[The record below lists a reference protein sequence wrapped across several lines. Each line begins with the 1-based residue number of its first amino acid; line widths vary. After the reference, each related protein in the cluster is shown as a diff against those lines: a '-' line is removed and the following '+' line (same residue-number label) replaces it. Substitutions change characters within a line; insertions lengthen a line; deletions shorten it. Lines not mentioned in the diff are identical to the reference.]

1 MNFLCGYHE
10 TIKIELNFY
19 YFHLF
24 QFTKILALHQQLQ
37 QFAQYEIL
45 AVYQVGKVTN
55 KARLQ
60 ECHLNMVQ

>member
-24 QFTKILALHQQLQ
+24 QFTKILALYQQLQ

-45 AVYQVGKVTN
+45 SVYQVGKVTN